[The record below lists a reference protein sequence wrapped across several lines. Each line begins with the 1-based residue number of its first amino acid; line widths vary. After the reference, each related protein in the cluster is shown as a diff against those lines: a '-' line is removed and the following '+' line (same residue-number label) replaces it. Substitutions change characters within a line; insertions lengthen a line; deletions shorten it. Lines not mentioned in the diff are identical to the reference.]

1 MYTRIYDPGPG
12 AREEACALDPVV
24 GESMKGDVICM
35 NCGAPAN
42 VCCRQCGLYVV
53 FFCSVVLAFIQD
65 EIIIIIL
72 RCGRYEMYLYVRLV
86 EQYFITLRKAA
97 SSSRWVCRYQVS
109 QRINVTV
116 IHIRLSH
123 VFMWK
128 VCGTSNNIAVYCN
141 YGIRN
146 SKEAKDFILPL

>member
-1 MYTRIYDPGPG
+1 M
-12 AREEACALDPVV
+12 CAVASVDHT
-24 GESMKGDVICM
+24 
-35 NCGAPAN
+35 
-42 VCCRQCGLYVV
+42 
-53 FFCSVVLAFIQD
+53 FFFALTVVLAFIRD
-65 EIIIIIL
+65 GIIIIIL
-72 RCGRYEMYLYVRLV
+72 RCGRYEMYLHVHLV

-109 QRINVTV
+109 QHTNVTV
-116 IHIRLSH
+116 MHIGLSH

-128 VCGTSNNIAVYCN
+128 VCGTSNNIAIYCN